1 MLKER
6 KHPEKRAGLCGI
18 WGTSKGFSEEAKKKA
33 IKKLSS
39 KISELSREK
48 LTPETLQKLGLYAF
62 AIELIKRNEFDRVKE
77 IKEL

>member
-1 MLKER
+1 MLKGR
-6 KHPEKRAGLCGI
+6 KRSEKRAGLYGI

-33 IKKLSS
+33 IEKLFS

-62 AIELIKRNEFDRVKE
+62 AIELIRRNEFDRVNE
-77 IKEL
+77 IKKL